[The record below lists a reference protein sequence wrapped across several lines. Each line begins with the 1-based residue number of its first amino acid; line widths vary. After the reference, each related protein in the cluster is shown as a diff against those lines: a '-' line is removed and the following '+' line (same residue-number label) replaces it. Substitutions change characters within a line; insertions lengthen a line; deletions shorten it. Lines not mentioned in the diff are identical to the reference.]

1 MRNEGAP
8 DGSEHVVDGDAE
20 SLLHMQHV
28 LCMEAQKGLL
38 PLSWNVVLPDNDYET
53 KRLVL
58 QPIKELA
65 NEKWTLHMK
74 LWEHLDR
81 SELECWALS
90 NAAMKLEL
98 DLKCRPMKLD
108 LMMDMQQCY
117 WEWKVLQERARHY
130 GMVVCHTF
138 LSKLS
143 SRKFLLPE
151 EAGGLPA
158 AVAAVGD
165 LARSW
170 KW

>member
-1 MRNEGAP
+1 MRNEGAL
-8 DGSEHVVDGDAE
+8 DGSEH
-20 SLLHMQHV
+20 LLHMQHV

-38 PLSWNVVLPDNDYET
+38 PLSWNVVLPDDDYET
-53 KRLVL
+53 KRVVL

-65 NEKWTLHMK
+65 NEQWTLHMK

-90 NAAMKLEL
+90 LGR
-98 DLKCRPMKLD
+98 LKCRSTKLD

-117 WEWKVLQERARHY
+117 WEWKMLQERARHY

-138 LSKLS
+138 FSKLS

-151 EAGGLPA
+151 EAGGVPA
-158 AVAAVGD
+158 AVAAVVD

-170 KW
+170 KWQQL